1 MGYSFNGST
10 KIITL
15 TPGTTSLDVQD
26 LYSRWK
32 DWVELADNSK
42 FLPAFSVVGGDP
54 VDVANGI
61 YVTSYYFL
69 DNGWKVRPQE
79 AAHKLRVF
87 NGVLLSIDGTDP
99 FVQTLGSFNVMVQ
112 YSQPIRTE
120 TVATSGGG
128 GGGATPAQIAEA
140 VWTDPAAATTISA
153 NVPSAG
159 AVADAV
165 WDEAFAAH
173 SIAGTYGLLAQQ
185 IATDANQAH
194 LVALQAVS
202 LMEVL
207 LKYEKNRTKIDKTAF
222 TLTVYD
228 DDGTTPLRV
237 FNLKNSLG
245 APSVTEVTERV
256 PQ

>member
-1 MGYSFNGST
+1 MGYTFDGTT

-15 TPGTTSLDVQD
+15 TTGTTSLDVQD

-32 DWVELADNSK
+32 DWVETSDNSK
-42 FLPAFSVVGGDP
+42 YPNAFTVVGGDP
-54 VDVANGI
+54 VDIANGI

-79 AAHKLRVF
+79 ANHKLRVS

-99 FVQTLGSFNVMVQ
+99 FVQTLGSYNVMVQ
-112 YSQPIRTE
+112 YSQPVRTE
-120 TVATSGGG
+120 TVVTSGGG

-140 VWTDPAAATTISA
+140 VWDDPQAGVVITAA
-153 NVPSAG
+153 VPTVG
-159 AVADAV
+159 QIADAV
-165 WDEAFAAH
+165 WDEAYAAH
-173 SIAGTYGLLAQQ
+173 NIAGTYGLLAQQ

-202 LMEVL
+202 LMEIL

-228 DDGTTPLRV
+228 DDGVTPIRV